1 MQWNVIVDVLGLL
14 IVGAFVLRLLRHDI
28 NE

>member
-14 IVGAFVLRLLRHDI
+14 IVGVFVLRILRHDI